1 MPSPTIFTQI
11 VDQPIDQTGL
21 PPKLFHPDAGAQGWF
36 VGVTRRTTGD
46 RVTSFLSYQ
55 AHLPMAQ
62 RELQRLAENA
72 AERFSLLGVVIVHRL
87 GEVPIGEASVVV
99 GCSSGHRGDTFES
112 LRWIMDTLKRD
123 VPIWKQERYQDGS
136 TEWVHPTGSAI
147 SSATTCDTGA
157 VENARTDDDT
167 STMSEGPA

>member
-1 MPSPTIFTQI
+1 MSKPRIFTQI
-11 VDQPIDQTGL
+11 VDRPIDQSGL
-21 PPKLFHPDAGAQGWF
+21 EEKISNPDAGALGWF

-62 RELQRLAENA
+62 RQLQQLAEQA

-87 GEVPIGEASVVV
+87 GEVPIGQASVLV
-99 GCSSGHRGDTFES
+99 GCSSGHRKETFEA
-112 LRWIMDTLKRD
+112 LQWIMDTLKRD

-136 TEWVHPTGSAI
+136 KEWVHPTAGWNEPEES
-147 SSATTCDTGA
+147 GA
-157 VENARTDDDT
+157 DLT
-167 STMSEGPA
+167 SPEEEE